1 MVGKVECRL
10 QHVRRGGKAGLI
22 VGGQGSE
29 KGGFVVLVCQSQ
41 EIQLQN
47 MDLFFTMELEKFS
60 SW

>member
-1 MVGKVECRL
+1 MGW
-10 QHVRRGGKAGLI
+10 
-22 VGGQGSE
+22 QGSE

-41 EIQLQN
+41 EIRLQD